1 MCIKQQLNVRINNI
15 EEMIK
20 AFYDY
25 NVPVEII
32 KDVNQRIT
40 DWKSMGGADDA
51 PYLTQQ
57 FKFVERYINSKK
69 RKIK

>member
-1 MCIKQQLNVRINNI
+1 MCLKQQTNVKINSI
-15 EEMIK
+15 EDMVQ
-20 AFYDY
+20 AFNTY

-32 KDVNQRIT
+32 QDVNQRIT

-57 FKFVERYINSKK
+57 FRFVERYINSKK
-69 RKIK
+69 RKVR